1 MATHVALES
10 VHHLHCVHDVVAGGW
25 ADHLRC
31 RTLAGSASCVG
42 NGPAGRAG
50 QAADHRSCPGPQ
62 EVRKYRS
69 LHSLPCGVHSS
80 VCSTPPG
87 APAAAARCERL
98 VPERPTFGR
107 LPGAYFRVVAHLH
120 SDCVGSVAV
129 VFSGFLM
136 RRPLAGAHARR
147 GATACSCASSVGA
160 GCSAAQAANGGWR
173 LLVLKVPCAARG
185 AEQAVELSAP
195 PGRPAEP
202 RAHASSRSRCAGTSR
217 VRVLCV
223 VVLWRRARLLE

>member
-1 MATHVALES
+1 MAAHATLES
-10 VHHLHCVHDVVAGGW
+10 VHHLHRIHDVVAGGW
-25 ADHLRC
+25 ARYLRC

-50 QAADHRSCPGPQ
+50 QAADKCSCPGPQ
-62 EVRKYRS
+62 EVRQYRS

-136 RRPLAGAHARR
+136 RRPRAGAHARR
-147 GATACSCASSVGA
+147 GATDMAPAAAPARSERAALLRRLLVGA
-160 GCSAAQAANGGWR
+160 GDC
-173 LLVLKVPCAARG
+173 
-185 AEQAVELSAP
+185 
-195 PGRPAEP
+195 
-202 RAHASSRSRCAGTSR
+202 
-217 VRVLCV
+217 LC
-223 VVLWRRARLLE
+223 

>member
-1 MATHVALES
+1 MAAHVALES
-10 VHHLHCVHDVVAGGW
+10 VHHLHRVHDVVAGGW
-25 ADHLRC
+25 AHHLRC

-120 SDCVGSVAV
+120 SDCVGSVAI

-136 RRPLAGAHARR
+136 RRPLGRACSTRR
-147 GATACSCASSVGA
+147 DRHGACSCASSVGA
-160 GCSAAQAANGGWR
+160 GCSAAYAAGGSWR
-173 LLVLKVPCAARG
+173 MPVLKVPCSRG
-185 AEQAVELSAP
+185 GPSKRWSCRL
-195 PGRPAEP
+195 PGRPAE
-202 RAHASSRSRCAGTSR
+202 
-217 VRVLCV
+217 
-223 VVLWRRARLLE
+223 